1 MFTGVAACPLQSRC
15 AILRFTKLTNE
26 QILRRLLVVCQ
37 KEKVSCVALHSHA
50 SCDCGNNFVPPTLQ
64 VNYTDAGLEA
74 ILFTAEGDMRT
85 ALNSLQATHAGFGRV
100 DDANVYKVRP

>member
-37 KEKVSCVALHSHA
+37 KEKVSCVALHSHTA
-50 SCDCGNNFVPPTLQ
+50 CDCGNNFVPPTLQ

-100 DDANVYKVRP
+100 DDANVYKVWP